1 MQPPSQF
8 SSCFCWVTTYVPCGS
23 DLFHQQL
30 YTTHFSGFLTCS
42 TLCSLRS
49 LLDHK
54 LGSLSD
60 YWIKIASTTT
70 KAPYI
75 CAVFLKIRHPP
86 IPLTFNVVLGG
97 PYFETDR
104 YDSRGFS
111 NHNDSDNDRNDN
123 SNRNKN
129 SSNTSKNRH
138 RYKWWITSLLMMS
151 CFLLVFSTQKSR
163 LSVYSP
169 LSLDRFLSNYI
180 KLLCLIRFIE
190 LSFFFQRSLSGRGL
204 FRFAHC
210 NFLSHR

>member
-1 MQPPSQF
+1 M
-8 SSCFCWVTTYVPCGS
+8 T
-23 DLFHQQL
+23 L
-30 YTTHFSGFLTCS
+30 FSGFLTCS

-97 PYFETDR
+97 PYF
-104 YDSRGFS
+104 DSRGFS

-123 SNRNKN
+123 SKRNKN
-129 SSNTSKNRH
+129 SSNTNKNRH

-151 CFLLVFSTQKSR
+151 CFLLVLFHTKNPGFQFSHHYPLIGSYQTISNSYVWLGS
-163 LSVYSP
+163 LSWV
-169 LSLDRFLSNYI
+169 
-180 KLLCLIRFIE
+180 
-190 LSFFFQRSLSGRGL
+190 FFQRGLSGRGL

-210 NFLSHR
+210 NFVSHR